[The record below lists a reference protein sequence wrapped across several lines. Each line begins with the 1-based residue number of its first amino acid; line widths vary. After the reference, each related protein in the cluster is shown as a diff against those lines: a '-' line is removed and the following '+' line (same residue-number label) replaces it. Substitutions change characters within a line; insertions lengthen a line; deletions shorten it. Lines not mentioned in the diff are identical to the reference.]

1 MKGYNKKQGIKLQR
15 KVLSSLFIA
24 GAAYVCILG
33 GDNAAWASDYTS
45 TDTLSTSSYGETY
58 DKIAITMVAP
68 GKNCAGIYTYGRNNT
83 TTANERVT
91 VTMSDTGDAYGYNGI
106 FVDGVSKLDAK
117 KGIELTI
124 DSTGDNNASG
134 EYQAWRHGLRVETQ
148 GKVDLGTAVGSVI
161 TINSNAAESYANGV
175 FVDGSSAGSGSEAS
189 IKGGDLTVNIN
200 KDNELQQMDYAAG
213 VTLYNGS
220 KMELAGDLDIYL
232 EAAGVDGIRAN
243 NLNNYSD
250 INTLQVK
257 NLALYGKAVNGSG
270 SGIYL
275 MGEHDSANVSDST
288 KIEVTAEYDAFGI
301 VIEGSDTASSFLVQ
315 LLLTLPL
322 KQKTIMTFMV

>member
-106 FVDGVSKLDAK
+106 FVDGVS
-117 KGIELTI
+117 
-124 DSTGDNNASG
+124 
-134 EYQAWRHGLRVETQ
+134 
-148 GKVDLGTAVGSVI
+148 
-161 TINSNAAESYANGV
+161 
-175 FVDGSSAGSGSEAS
+175 
-189 IKGGDLTVNIN
+189 
-200 KDNELQQMDYAAG
+200 
-213 VTLYNGS
+213 
-220 KMELAGDLDIYL
+220 
-232 EAAGVDGIRAN
+232 
-243 NLNNYSD
+243 
-250 INTLQVK
+250 
-257 NLALYGKAVNGSG
+257 
-270 SGIYL
+270 
-275 MGEHDSANVSDST
+275 
-288 KIEVTAEYDAFGI
+288 
-301 VIEGSDTASSFLVQ
+301 
-315 LLLTLPL
+315 
-322 KQKTIMTFMV
+322 

>member
-134 EYQAWRHGLRVETQ
+134 EYQAAPWPACRDS
-148 GKVDLGTAVGSVI
+148 GKSRFG
-161 TINSNAAESYANGV
+161 NSCR
-175 FVDGSSAGSGSEAS
+175 
-189 IKGGDLTVNIN
+189 LC
-200 KDNELQQMDYAAG
+200 DY
-213 VTLYNGS
+213 
-220 KMELAGDLDIYL
+220 D
-232 EAAGVDGIRAN
+232 
-243 NLNNYSD
+243 
-250 INTLQVK
+250 
-257 NLALYGKAVNGSG
+257 
-270 SGIYL
+270 
-275 MGEHDSANVSDST
+275 
-288 KIEVTAEYDAFGI
+288 
-301 VIEGSDTASSFLVQ
+301 
-315 LLLTLPL
+315 
-322 KQKTIMTFMV
+322 KQ